1 MTEVEAAKKWKSRED
16 LLITRSHLCIGG
28 GVYGI
33 GVREEGGIAVL
44 LSVSRAIASVRSH
57 RLLAPVFVIVREECQ
72 VGMRRCRG
80 LLFPRR
86 S

>member
-33 GVREEGGIAVL
+33 GVREEGGNCSAV
-44 LSVSRAIASVRSH
+44 IGFKSH
-57 RLLAPVFVIVREECQ
+57 RQCQ
-72 VGMRRCRG
+72 EPSIIGTGICYCQGGVSGG
-80 LLFPRR
+80 NA
-86 S
+86 